1 MSVLA
6 TQSLLFSVL
15 ISSSCSPGKNSLL
28 LDLWPNIQHFPRCF
42 LPNCPCESTSPQN
55 SVIIDVE
62 PCVAINARDAEVP
75 TPVYRCCWDEQHYPC
90 GMFIQG
96 APRDILSHLRERHDI
111 MHTADAEL
119 ECRWSSC
126 SMDKPLKMSSITRH
140 IGKHMGIQF
149 KCSLCEFMARDD
161 VVRDHI
167 RRSPC
172 CADAAV
178 QLVPGSGARRIVS
191 A

>member
-1 MSVLA
+1 MF
-6 TQSLLFSVL
+6 T
-15 ISSSCSPGKNSLL
+15 
-28 LDLWPNIQHFPRCF
+28 RCF
-42 LPNCPCESTSPQN
+42 LPHCPCESTSPQN

-62 PCVAINARDAEVP
+62 PSAAVNARDAQVE
-75 TPVYRCCWDEQHYPC
+75 TLVYRCLWDTQHSPC
-90 GMFIQG
+90 GMFIEG
-96 APRDILSHLRERHDI
+96 TSRDLLSHLRERHGV

-126 SMDKPLKMSSITRH
+126 SMDKRLKMNSIARH
-140 IGKHMGIQF
+140 IGKHLDIQF
-149 KCSLCEFMARDD
+149 RCSRCGLTARDD

-167 RRSPC
+167 RRNPA

-178 QLVPGSGARRIVS
+178 HLVPGSGARRIVS